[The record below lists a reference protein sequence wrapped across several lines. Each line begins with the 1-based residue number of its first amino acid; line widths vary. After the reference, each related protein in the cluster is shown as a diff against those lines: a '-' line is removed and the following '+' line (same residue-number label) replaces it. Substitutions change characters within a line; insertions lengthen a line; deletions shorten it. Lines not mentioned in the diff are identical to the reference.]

1 MNLPTMRGLN
11 VMMVI
16 VVRGPV
22 IHNERQYTDA
32 TGIWQARKYFRFH
45 MIPNFVRSVLVM
57 FSPSCVNFITYLKD
71 AKHHA
76 EAGYPSHGNG
86 AGMKA

>member
-22 IHNERQYTDA
+22 IHNERQYTNA
-32 TGIWQARKYFRFH
+32 KGIWQARKYFRIRILQGLH
-45 MIPNFVRSVLVM
+45 RWPARCET
-57 FSPSCVNFITYLKD
+57 SC
-71 AKHHA
+71 
-76 EAGYPSHGNG
+76 
-86 AGMKA
+86 